1 MNTKVYID
9 NLAAVTTERDL
20 TELFSPYGN
29 VVEVNIPV
37 DRING
42 RPRGFGFVTMA
53 TPEGARAAIRALHGK
68 EIGTHNLIVS
78 EAWLHEERT
87 GLSGG
92 IRVPGAGSSHLGQT
106 VAGGGIVNFKDT
118 QLQQCYDRNLLD
130 AGDVSGDLRQVRAL
144 IGTHNL
150 FQMLEGSHS
159 TRVHET
165 MEHLLSARLRPGLRQ
180 WYQRSGAETD
190 SATVEFREQLSRLAG
205 ERLEKVNEMNDNPG

>member
-1 MNTKVYID
+1 MNTKVYVD
-9 NLAAVTTERDL
+9 NLAAATTESDL
-20 TELFSPYGN
+20 MKLFSVHGN
-29 VVEVNIPV
+29 VVNVNIVV
-37 DRING
+37 DRANHK
-42 RPRGFGFVTMA
+42 PRGFGFVTMA

-78 EAWLHEERT
+78 EAWQHEER
-87 GLSGG
+87 
-92 IRVPGAGSSHLGQT
+92 AGSSGGAGISAAGCSHLDQT
-106 VAGGGIVNFKDT
+106 VAGGSIVSFKDT
-118 QLQQCYDRNLLD
+118 QLQQCYERNLLD
-130 AGDVSGDLRQVRAL
+130 ARDTFGDLRQVRAL

-165 MEHLLSARLRPGLRQ
+165 MEHLLSAQMRPRLRQ

-205 ERLEKVNEMNDNPG
+205 ERLENANENPDKPS